1 MSAHPWWYITRATG
15 IVAWFFLAVTM
26 IDGASLAWRRSSS
39 PGRTLDRHRLLGGFA
54 VLFTAAHMIAL
65 LLDHFVDYGIAEVLF
80 PFRSV
85 YRPGP
90 VAWGVVSLYLLLLVE
105 GSSLVRRHL
114 TTRRWRSLHLLSYPL
129 FASATIHFL
138 SAGTDAYRWI
148 PFWLSMTFGGV
159 ILTGCAVG
167 SARAQRRLDDTE
179 RLSA

>member
-15 IVAWFFLAVTM
+15 IAAWCLLAVAM
-26 IDGASLAWRRSSS
+26 IEGALLAWRRSKS
-39 PGRTLDRHRLLGGFA
+39 PGRTLDRHRLFGGLA

-65 LLDHFVDYGIAEVLF
+65 LLDHFVDYGIAELLL

-90 VAWGVVSLYLLLLVE
+90 VAWGVASLYLLLLVE
-105 GSSLVRRHL
+105 GSSLVRRYL
-114 TTRRWRSLHLLSYPL
+114 STRRWRSIHLLSYPL
-129 FASATIHFL
+129 FAFATIHFL

-159 ILTGCAVG
+159 ILAGCAVG
-167 SARAQRRLDDTE
+167 SGRAQRRLEEPD